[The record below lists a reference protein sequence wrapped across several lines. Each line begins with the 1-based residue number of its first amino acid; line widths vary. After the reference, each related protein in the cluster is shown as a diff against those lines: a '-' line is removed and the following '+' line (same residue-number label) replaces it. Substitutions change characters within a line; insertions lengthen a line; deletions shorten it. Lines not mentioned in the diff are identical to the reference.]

1 MAKLKNV
8 NKNLVNA
15 ILYILVGI
23 LFIIFKG
30 SVLNWLFTIVGIL
43 FIVFGVIDVLN
54 KNLTSGVVSI
64 GIVLILGGWL
74 FVEIVLIVFGVLIAV
89 KGVIALLDA
98 VKAKNVANILVA
110 VVTVAVGVMLIIS
123 KWVMLDWFFIAS
135 SLMVH

>member
-64 GIVLILGGWL
+64 AIGIVLILG
-74 FVEIVLIVFGVLIAV
+74 
-89 KGVIALLDA
+89 
-98 VKAKNVANILVA
+98 
-110 VVTVAVGVMLIIS
+110 
-123 KWVMLDWFFIAS
+123 
-135 SLMVH
+135 

>member
-1 MAKLKNV
+1 MVIYNRR
-8 NKNLVNA
+8 
-15 ILYILVGI
+15 
-23 LFIIFKG
+23 F
-30 SVLNWLFTIVGIL
+30 L

-54 KNLTSGVVSI
+54 KNLTSGVVSIAI

-123 KWVMLDWFFIAS
+123 KWVMLDWFFIA
-135 SLMVH
+135 LGVIFIINGALALFGKKLVK